1 MKKVSNEYKK
11 AMNQIIREQAYISVV
26 LAEVNGIAQ
35 NDARFL
41 TEGAYFSDTN
51 TPFNTNEQVVY
62 ATFEENF
69 TLADGKSKI
78 LPREGRGV
86 VLDNGYTSEDILGS
100 VTIQFGNT
108 YSIKGL
114 TINFGS
120 GYPTEFRITTDIDSE
135 GTVYENDSEEFVTTD
150 TIGDIS
156 SLTITPITMVGGN
169 QRLRIKRIIMG
180 VGLSYNNEVVESAD
194 LSEEISDISED
205 IPDTQLKVSVLDM
218 ENKYNVNNTDS
229 FIDYLTIG
237 QLVTVSFGVALDE
250 DSTEIEWLQTQTLY
264 LSDWSAKNG
273 KFTFSATNIFAQQND
288 NYTLGNRIYTRTAYD
303 EAVSIFTDLGLEPDD
318 YTIDNY
324 LKSIELT
331 NPMPE
336 DTHANCL
343 LLLCNACRC
352 IFFQDGDGVIHI
364 QGNFALNLEPEDITL
379 TTVGETAYSTPRNV
393 LTDGAVMTHYAD
405 FTSNFASA
413 DGSFKILPRDSADY
427 VSDTGFVSQNIADNN
442 GNFFDNIVQQAT
454 INSGSR
460 YTQNGITWENK
471 EDIIIANG
479 SVSSGA
485 TYSNY
490 WFGSQNHPIHLTKGK
505 YYLSGC
511 PKGGSWTTYRLSMIK
526 RNNGTA
532 QELAFRDYGDGV
544 TFDLAEDTDIEMFMQ
559 IKSDVVAE
567 NLTFKPMLVKLDSE
581 DSSVPTNY
589 QYGNKPS
596 LSMELEAGY
605 VYYGLEL
612 NFSGQPPK
620 EIEVDTSY
628 NGGAVDHLVFTD
640 LTANNY
646 LYANFNLF
654 DELTVTFT
662 KGQPNS
668 RINVDFVGLGNI
680 TDYRLDKDNMTS
692 QLVGTREELVK
703 DVQVKIY
710 TYENDGDGNP
720 QEVEDDVWYTET
732 LNSTGSHKQ
741 ISNPLISS
749 NALAKDLA
757 EWLGTHYK
765 NNYSYEVDYRGDP
778 RLNAADIIKLEDE
791 YINNLQ
797 VSINKASLKFNGAF
811 SGKLDMRRAMRE

>member
-35 NDARFL
+35 NDAQFI
-41 TEGAYFSDTN
+41 SDGTYYSDGS
-51 TPFNTNEQVVY
+51 TPFNTNEQITY

-78 LPREGRGV
+78 LPREGSGI

-100 VTIQFGNT
+100 VTIEFGNT

-120 GYPTEFRITTDIDSE
+120 GYPTEFKITTDINSE
-135 GTVYENDSEEFVTTD
+135 GTVYTNDSEEFVTTD

-180 VGLSYNNEVVESAD
+180 IGLSYNNEVVESAD

-229 FIDYLTIG
+229 FIDYLTTG

-288 NYTLGNRIYTRTAYD
+288 TYTLGNRIYTRTAYD

-336 DTHANCL
+336 DTHVNCL

-413 DGSFKILPRDSADY
+413 DGSFKILPRNSADY
-427 VSDTGFVSQNIADNN
+427 VSDTGFVSSEVADEN
-442 GNFFDNIVQQAT
+442 GDFTTNP
-454 INSGSR
+454 S
-460 YTQNGITWENK
+460 IT
-471 EDIIIANG
+471 
-479 SVSSGA
+479 
-485 TYSNY
+485 
-490 WFGSQNHPIHLTKGK
+490 
-505 YYLSGC
+505 
-511 PKGGSWTTYRLSMIK
+511 
-526 RNNGTA
+526 
-532 QELAFRDYGDGV
+532 
-544 TFDLAEDTDIEMFMQ
+544 MQ
-559 IKSDVVAE
+559 
-567 NLTFKPMLVKLDSE
+567 
-581 DSSVPTNY
+581 
-589 QYGNKPS
+589 
-596 LSMELEAGY
+596 LEAGY
-605 VYYGLEL
+605 TYYGIEL
-612 NFSGQPPK
+612 NFSGQPPQ
-620 EIEVDTSY
+620 EVVINTTY
-628 NGGAVDHLVFTD
+628 NGGAVDNITFTD
-640 LTANNY
+640 LQAENY
-646 LYANFNLF
+646 LYADFKMF
-654 DELTVTFT
+654 DTLTVTFT
-662 KGQPNS
+662 KGTPNT

-732 LNSTGSHKQ
+732 LNSTGSHKEVK
-741 ISNPLISS
+741 NPLISS

>member
-1 MKKVSNEYKK
+1 MIVDGDLFMKKVSNEYKK

-51 TPFNTNEQVVY
+51 TPFNTNEQITY

-78 LPREGRGV
+78 LPREGSGIM
-86 VLDNGYTSEDILGS
+86 LDNGYTSENILGS

-120 GYPTEFRITTDIDSE
+120 GYPTKFKITTDVNSE
-135 GTVYENDSEEFVTTD
+135 GTVYTNDSEKFVTTD

-205 IPDTQLKVSVLDM
+205 IPDTQLKVSVLDK

-229 FIDYLTIG
+229 FIDYLTTG

-250 DSTEIEWLQTQTLY
+250 DSTDIEWLQTQTLY

-273 KFTFSATNIFAQQND
+273 KFTFSATNIFAQKND
-288 NYTLGNRIYTRTAYD
+288 KYTLGNRIYTRTAYD

-324 LKSIELT
+324 LKSIKLT

-379 TTVGETAYSTPRNV
+379 TTVGKTAYSTPRNV

-413 DGSFKILPRDSADY
+413 DGLFKILPRNSADY
-427 VSDTGFVSQNIADNN
+427 VSDTGFVSSEVADEN
-442 GNFFDNIVQQAT
+442 GDFTTNP
-454 INSGSR
+454 S
-460 YTQNGITWENK
+460 ITLK
-471 EDIIIANG
+471 
-479 SVSSGA
+479 
-485 TYSNY
+485 
-490 WFGSQNHPIHLTKGK
+490 
-505 YYLSGC
+505 
-511 PKGGSWTTYRLSMIK
+511 
-526 RNNGTA
+526 
-532 QELAFRDYGDGV
+532 
-544 TFDLAEDTDIEMFMQ
+544 
-559 IKSDVVAE
+559 
-567 NLTFKPMLVKLDSE
+567 
-581 DSSVPTNY
+581 
-589 QYGNKPS
+589 
-596 LSMELEAGY
+596 LEAGY

-612 NFSGQPPK
+612 NFSGQPPQ
-620 EIEVDTSY
+620 EVVINTTY
-628 NGGAVDHLVFTD
+628 NGGAIDNITFTD

-646 LYANFNLF
+646 LYADFKMF
-654 DELTVTFT
+654 DTLTITFT
-662 KGQPNS
+662 KGTPNT

-710 TYENDGDGNP
+710 TYKNDGDGNP
-720 QEVEDDVWYTET
+720 QEVEDDVWYTEK
-732 LNSTGSHKQ
+732 LNSTGVHKEVK
-741 ISNPLISS
+741 NPLISS

>member
-35 NDARFL
+35 NDAQFISDG
-41 TEGAYFSDTN
+41 TYFSDGS
-51 TPFNTNEQVVY
+51 TPFNTNEQITY
-62 ATFEENF
+62 ATFEKDF

-78 LPREGRGV
+78 LPREGSGIM
-86 VLDNGYTSEDILGS
+86 LDNGYTSENILGS

-120 GYPTEFRITTDIDSE
+120 GYPTKFKITTDVNSE
-135 GTVYENDSEEFVTTD
+135 GTVYTNDSEEFVTTD

-229 FIDYLTIG
+229 FIDYLTTG

-379 TTVGETAYSTPRNV
+379 TTVGATAYSAPRNV
-393 LTDGAVMTHYAD
+393 LTSGAVMTHYAD

-413 DGSFKILPRDSADY
+413 DGLFKILPRNSADY
-427 VSDTGFVSQNIADNN
+427 VSDTGFVSSEVADEN
-442 GNFFDNIVQQAT
+442 GDFTTNP
-454 INSGSR
+454 S
-460 YTQNGITWENK
+460 IT
-471 EDIIIANG
+471 
-479 SVSSGA
+479 
-485 TYSNY
+485 
-490 WFGSQNHPIHLTKGK
+490 
-505 YYLSGC
+505 
-511 PKGGSWTTYRLSMIK
+511 
-526 RNNGTA
+526 
-532 QELAFRDYGDGV
+532 
-544 TFDLAEDTDIEMFMQ
+544 MQ
-559 IKSDVVAE
+559 
-567 NLTFKPMLVKLDSE
+567 
-581 DSSVPTNY
+581 
-589 QYGNKPS
+589 
-596 LSMELEAGY
+596 LEAGY
-605 VYYGLEL
+605 TYYGIEL
-612 NFSGQPPK
+612 NFSGQPPQ
-620 EIEVDTSY
+620 EVVINTTY
-628 NGGAVDHLVFTD
+628 NGGAVDNITFTN
-640 LTANNY
+640 LQAENY
-646 LYANFNLF
+646 LYADFKMF
-654 DELTVTFT
+654 DTLTVTFT
-662 KGQPNS
+662 KGAPNT

-692 QLVGTREELVK
+692 QLVGTKEELVK

-749 NALAKDLA
+749 NALAKNLA